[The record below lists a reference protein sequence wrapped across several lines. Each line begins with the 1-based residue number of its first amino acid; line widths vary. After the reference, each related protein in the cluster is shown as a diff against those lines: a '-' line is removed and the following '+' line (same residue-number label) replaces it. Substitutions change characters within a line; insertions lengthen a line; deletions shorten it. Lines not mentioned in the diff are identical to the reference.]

1 MAYVIKRTYGSKG
14 QNQDYLHAWCDQWGT
29 ACMGSVKMAMVFAS
43 KEEADDAAVKAQR
56 ECKGAD
62 GRPAEG
68 FTFTAVPANALRNK
82 EFLTAVDDETRAA
95 ILKNIADHYG
105 KTSEEMLDEVIDAD
119 AESLLDYMREPL
131 RTSTSVLMRSHG
143 LRGW

>member
-14 QNQDYLHAWCDQWGT
+14 QNHDYLHAWCDQWGT

-43 KEEADDAAVKAQR
+43 KEEADKAALKAQR

-62 GRPAEG
+62 GQPAQG
-68 FTFTAVPANALRNK
+68 FTFTAVQANALRTK
-82 EFLTAVDDETRAA
+82 EFLDFVSKETKDA

-105 KTSEEMLDEVIDAD
+105 KPSEEILEDITDAD
-119 AESLLDYMREPL
+119 AEHLLEYMREPL
-131 RTSTSVLMRSHG
+131 RSATSALMQRNG
-143 LRGW
+143 IRGW